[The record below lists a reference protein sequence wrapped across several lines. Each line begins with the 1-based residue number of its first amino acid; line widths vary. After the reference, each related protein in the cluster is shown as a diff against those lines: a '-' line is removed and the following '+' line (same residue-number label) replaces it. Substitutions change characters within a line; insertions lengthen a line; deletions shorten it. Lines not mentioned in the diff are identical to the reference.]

1 VGAAQLETVLPRAGG
16 VALVLSGELRGRR
29 GRLVEKHKD
38 KEEARRPASRG
49 GPAAPPPA
57 AGPMPRL
64 PRRARCPA
72 SRGGPDAPPPAAGPI
87 AGALPSA
94 GCA

>member
-1 VGAAQLETVLPRAGG
+1 MSAAQLETVLPRAGG

-49 GPAAPPPA
+49 GPD
-57 AGPMPRL
+57 
-64 PRRARCPA
+64 RRRVALRGLRVTRGAR
-72 SRGGPDAPPPAAGPI
+72 R
-87 AGALPSA
+87 
-94 GCA
+94 